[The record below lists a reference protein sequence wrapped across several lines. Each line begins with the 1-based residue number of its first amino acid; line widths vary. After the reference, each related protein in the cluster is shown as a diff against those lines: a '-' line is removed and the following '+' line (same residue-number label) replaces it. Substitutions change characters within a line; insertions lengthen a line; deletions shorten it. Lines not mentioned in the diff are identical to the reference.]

1 MKKFY
6 CNDEPT
12 DYYSEYFEIA
22 ENQISELSRHL
33 QTYLNH
39 REATILAICG
49 ETQPSINTSQ
59 IKNITI
65 WEEEMILQYHKY
77 INYLEKNIINKEDLK
92 FKFQH
97 LTQILKSFPNSPEA
111 RSLKNF
117 LACKIK
123 LWKSLHII
131 SGLEIHMRPQLL
143 KRVIHILAKLCND
156 ESKLNA
162 NIPVFFQQL
171 NLNYQ
176 QLEQEYNQLLLT
188 KEKGYHKSE
197 NKKEKVIVRE

>member
-1 MKKFY
+1 MKKYYFY
-6 CNDEPT
+6 GETT
-12 DYYSEYFEIA
+12 DYYVEYFEIA
-22 ENQISELSRHL
+22 ENKISELSRHL

-49 ETQPSINTSQ
+49 EIQPSINTSQ

-65 WEEEMILQYHKY
+65 WEEEMILQYHEY

-92 FKFQH
+92 FKFQI
-97 LTQILKSFPNSPEA
+97 LTQILKSFPDSPEA
-111 RSLKNF
+111 RSFKSFLKS
-117 LACKIK
+117 KIK
-123 LWKSLHII
+123 LWESLHII

-143 KRVIHILAKLCND
+143 KRAIQILAKLCND

-176 QLEQEYNQLLLT
+176 QLDQEYKQLLLT
-188 KEKGYHKSE
+188 KEKGFHKRK